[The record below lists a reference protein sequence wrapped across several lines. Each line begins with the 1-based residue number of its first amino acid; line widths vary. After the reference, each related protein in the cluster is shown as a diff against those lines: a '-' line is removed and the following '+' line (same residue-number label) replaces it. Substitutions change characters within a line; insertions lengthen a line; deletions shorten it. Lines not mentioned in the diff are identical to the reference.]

1 MKEYQDA
8 PSGAVDRAR
17 GQRRN
22 ATDAE
27 KRLWR
32 SLREQLPQAKF
43 RRQSIVGPF
52 YPDFLSFR
60 HKLIVEVDGG
70 QHCEEVDADRTRFL
84 EARGYRV
91 IRFWNHEVLGNIEGV
106 IEAIAKVLAERTV

>member
-1 MKEYQDA
+1 MRDYEDA
-8 PSGAVDRAR
+8 PSGSVDRAR
-17 GQRRN
+17 SQRRN

-60 HKLIVEVDGG
+60 HMLIVEVDGG
-70 QHCEEVDADRTRFL
+70 QHNEEIDADRTRFL
-84 EARGYRV
+84 EARGFRV
-91 IRFWNHEVLGNIEGV
+91 IRFWNHEVLGNTQGA
-106 IEAIAKVLAERTV
+106 IEAIANVLAERKV

>member
-1 MKEYQDA
+1 MKDYEDA
-8 PSGAVDRAR
+8 PSGSVDRAR

-32 SLREQLPQAKF
+32 VLREQLPQAKF
-43 RRQSIVGPF
+43 RRQSIIGPF

-70 QHCEEVDADRTRFL
+70 QHSEEADASRTRFL

-91 IRFWNHEVLGNIEGV
+91 IRFWNHDVLGNTQGV
-106 IEAIAKVLAERTV
+106 IEEIARVLAERKS